1 MEGSWGQNPP
11 PLPDPGDCSGWHVG
25 PQLVWAFLLNSKR
38 IKAQLRHCFLS
49 LVSFLPKFY
58 PEPCSAVLKQKV
70 TLCCPQA
77 LISLCWGVWAGSSP
91 KYWVCLHG
99 TRGVQTGR
107 DHQFAPLLVRHGGCF
122 YGLCVC
128 LFVPFK
134 FIQKGYFSPFALF
147 TDFLRN
153 LSGTQ
158 QLKPLWHKAVE
169 VKERRRKHRNP
180 KGFQPLPP
188 INLSLPAA
196 NTNTCGPRPTHSDTG
211 GHADQANPNTPP
223 CILWLWVL

>member
-1 MEGSWGQNPP
+1 MVLSW
-11 PLPDPGDCSGWHVG
+11 SG
-25 PQLVWAFLLNSKR
+25 LFLLKR
-38 IKAQLRHCFLS
+38 DRLKAQLGCCSLS
-49 LVSFLPKFY
+49 LVSFLPKFC

-77 LISLCWGVWAGSSP
+77 LISLCWGGVWAGSSP
-91 KYWVCLHG
+91 ENWICLHV
-99 TRGVQTGR
+99 TQGVQTGR
-107 DHQFAPLLVRHGGCF
+107 ERQSAPLFVRHGGCF
-122 YGLCVC
+122 CGLCVC

-134 FIQKGYFSPFALF
+134 FIQKGSFSPFALF

-153 LSGTQ
+153 LGGTQ

-180 KGFQPLPP
+180 EGFQPLPS

-196 NTNTCGPRPTHSDTG
+196 NTNTCGPHPTHSDTG
-211 GHADQANPNTPP
+211 GPADQANLNTPP
-223 CILWLWVL
+223 CVLWLWVL